1 MAAELHD
8 KGATTRILLAEDDQ
22 LLGDGIRSGL
32 GLEGDTVDWVNDGVA
47 AEQALATDEFD
58 LLVLDLGLPRKDGL
72 EVLRGLRRR
81 GNLTPV
87 LILTARD
94 KVADRVAGLDAG
106 ADDYLTKPFDL
117 DELLARVRALTRR
130 HTGRAAPLLQHGEL
144 ALDPATHQ
152 VSLAGA
158 PVDLAPREYALL
170 RLLLE
175 QRGKVLSRAR
185 LVEALYGWDGDLESN
200 AIEVHIHHLRR
211 KLGNSLIRTVRGIG
225 YGIDRPEG
233 ATQS

>member
-1 MAAELHD
+1 M
-8 KGATTRILLAEDDQ
+8 RILLAEDDQ
-22 LLGDGIRSGL
+22 LLGDGIRAGL

-47 AEQALATDEFD
+47 ADQALATDEFD

-81 GNLTPV
+81 GDLTPV

-152 VSLAGA
+152 VSLAGS

-211 KLGNSLIRTVRGIG
+211 KLGNGLIRTVRGIG

-233 ATQS
+233 AARA